1 MTNEKSLNESYKLV
15 GLTVIGA
22 MQLVSAFDN
31 RCKSPCDVLLRQ
43 DNCAYKNDGFVDSRF
58 VYHT

>member
-22 MQLVSAFDN
+22 IAA
-31 RCKSPCDVLLRQ
+31 CKRI
-43 DNCAYKNDGFVDSRF
+43 R
-58 VYHT
+58 